1 MYYIMNKYNWSMY
14 FFFTYIVSS
23 MYKYSLLGRDPVGAF
38 VVASLKVS
46 QIMVTFDNKMDL
58 KETMRNDRTLLSPQE
73 YSVK

>member
-1 MYYIMNKYNWSMY
+1 
-14 FFFTYIVSS
+14 

>member
-46 QIMVTFDNKMDL
+46 QIMVTFDKFY
-58 KETMRNDRTLLSPQE
+58 K
-73 YSVK
+73 